1 MKDYIDGA
9 IMESIQKSRIL
20 KSKFPRAKESSLYF
34 DPLIAKAMV
43 EIDLMIERLADL
55 LYDQDYSKPE
65 NLQEKFGKF
74 KSILSELH
82 VLENVIVAA
91 ISRKHDDDE
100 YVNKLVRKVCSEI
113 EYPIQPPVV
122 SCLSQHYYRIFPHY
136 NFMCMPLLE
145 ANFLLHL
152 PDLYHELCHPLISV
166 DNPTTEPIR
175 VSIGQLN
182 RDIKKHFNQEIAR
195 LKLNTSGNSNN
206 IHPYYIWRDS
216 WIESWSEE
224 FFCDLFAT
232 YTLGPAFVW
241 SNLHMCAKMDW
252 NLFGVPYYQKTSHP
266 PAGARMIA
274 MFYALDL
281 MGFTQEKAAIEKE
294 WNSFIN
300 VIKASPE
307 TEYHIALPDN
317 FLQST
322 ASYCLD
328 GIQKLGCKIASDN
341 TDTLIIDTL
350 NMAWEEFWKNPPAFS
365 DQEQKMVNLLKQKL

>member
-1 MKDYIDGA
+1 MTEYIDGA

-43 EIDLMIERLADL
+43 EIDLMIERLSGL
-55 LYDQDYSKPE
+55 LYDQDYSKPQ
-65 NLQEKFGKF
+65 NLLHKFSKF

-100 YVNKLVRKVCSEI
+100 YVNKLVRRVCSEI

-122 SCLSQHYYRIFPHY
+122 SCLSQHYYRIFPQY
-136 NFMCMPLLE
+136 NLMCMPLLE
-145 ANFLLHL
+145 ADFLLHL

-175 VSIGQLN
+175 VSMGQLN
-182 RDIKKHFNQEIAR
+182 RDIKKHFTQEIAR
-195 LKLNTSGNSNN
+195 LKLNKFGDGNN
-206 IHPYYIWRDS
+206 IRPYYIWRDS

-266 PAGARMIA
+266 PAGARMTT
-274 MFYALDL
+274 MFHALDL
-281 MGFTQEKAAIEKE
+281 TGFTQEKAAIEKE
-294 WNSFIN
+294 WNDFVGVLDI
-300 VIKASPE
+300 SPE
-307 TEYHIALPDN
+307 TEYHIALPDH
-317 FLQST
+317 FLKSAAT
-322 ASYCLD
+322 YCLE
-328 GIQKLGCKIASDN
+328 GIKALGCNIASDN

-350 NMAWEEFWKNPPAFS
+350 NTAWKEFWKTPTGFPEH
-365 DQEQKMVNLLKQKL
+365 EQKMVSLLKKEV